1 MVKCDKVN
9 MEGVLGDVLATM
21 QDSNLLSILDITSL
35 LQGGGGLGL
44 GGLLGKGG
52 NEDPSKPSS
61 GSKATGGLG
70 QLLPDGLPGKE
81 GLGGLLNLGGGKGS
95 GKGLLN
101 GDGLSNVAKPL
112 DDIVENVD
120 SLKAAVQDKV
130 KSVVPE
136 NIKDPF
142 SDLLSMDIQETML
155 K

>member
-9 MEGVLGDVLATM
+9 MEGVLGDILATM

-44 GGLLGKGG
+44 GGLLGKEG

-70 QLLPDGLPGKE
+70 QLLPEGLPGKE

-101 GDGLSNVAKPL
+101 GDGLSNVVKPL

-142 SDLLSMDIQETML
+142 SDLLNMDIQETML